1 MHCHRNSSRSSRC
14 LRWAFT
20 PAAPGLLW
28 FRLQKSSLQARV
40 LRDCEIPLFLGQKCV
55 ISNVTEVTVSE
66 RMAQRKQGLN
76 QWTQDEMKAQ
86 QTLPRFH
93 LGITSDHF
101 FGRKCK
107 HVSQNRSTS
116 VLSLTSH
123 PAPGAG
129 AHPHER
135 VLNLSTKGCLMWSAA
150 FRKRSRP
157 HPHCKNFWPL
167 FAAGPFPTTLSPW
180 LGFKG
185 RCAALPFN
193 ILTSHAAWTGRGSC
207 TFFLHYLSV
216 HASCFVSVSAD
227 GRGSMDWSLQ
237 DAPDQF
243 SSHVKYE
250 LLTAARHAEP
260 IHSPKAFPPNF
271 PHVLQKFYTN

>member
-28 FRLQKSSLQARV
+28 FRLQKSSLQAHV

-55 ISNVTEVTVSE
+55 ISNVTEATVSE

-129 AHPHER
+129 AHPHPR
-135 VLNLSTKGCLMWSAA
+135 MSA
-150 FRKRSRP
+150 
-157 HPHCKNFWPL
+157 FWT
-167 FAAGPFPTTLSPW
+167 FPQRAVWCGALPS
-180 LGFKG
+180 GNG
-185 RCAALPFN
+185 AAL
-193 ILTSHAAWTGRGSC
+193 ILTVR
-207 TFFLHYLSV
+207 TFDHF
-216 HASCFVSVSAD
+216 
-227 GRGSMDWSLQ
+227 SLQ
-237 DAPDQF
+237 DHFPQPCLHDWASKDAVLLF
-243 SSHVKYE
+243 
-250 LLTAARHAEP
+250 LLTFSPAMLLGLGGGAALFFCIIFQFMPRVLFLSQLMAEAAW
-260 IHSPKAFPPNF
+260 IGLSRMLLINF
-271 PHVLQKFYTN
+271 LSTWSMNY